1 MKTSGFATAA
11 ALAFAS
17 LGLASCG
24 GAAEQPAAQAGNV
37 IDGMTISEG
46 RLILPAV
53 AGNPGVVY
61 FELAYDG
68 DRQVALNRAKVEG
81 AQSAEFHQ
89 YGEWAGEMQM
99 QAMQP
104 LPLKKGDRVSFEP
117 GGNHLMAMELSP
129 ELQAGGTTEV
139 TLTVSGGAKHTFA
152 AQIQPPG
159 EDR

>member
-1 MKTSGFATAA
+1 MNKSTFAASA
-11 ALAFAS
+11 ALALAT

-24 GAAEQPAAQAGNV
+24 GTAEKPAAQAEDA
-37 IDGMTISEG
+37 IDGMAISEA

-68 DRQVALNRAKVEG
+68 DRQVALNRAKIEG

-99 QAMQP
+99 QSMQP

-117 GGNHLMAMELSP
+117 GGNHLMAMGLSP
-129 ELQAGGTTEV
+129 DLQAGGTTEV

-152 AQIQPPG
+152 AQIQPAG